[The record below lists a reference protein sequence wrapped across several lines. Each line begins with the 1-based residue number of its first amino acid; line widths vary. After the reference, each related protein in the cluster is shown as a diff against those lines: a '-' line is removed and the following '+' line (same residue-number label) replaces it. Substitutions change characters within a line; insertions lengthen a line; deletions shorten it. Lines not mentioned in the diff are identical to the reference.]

1 MTLELAVNR
10 DDWILQFSAV
20 PTRAIVTIGL
30 KYVKFIKKMLAVK
43 RSGEVYF
50 ISDGRRTKMYFVSI
64 ADLCAA
70 ARTPVAFLNMRKMI
84 RRESFTGRNEKRWER
99 K

>member
-70 ARTPVAFLNMRKMI
+70 ARTPVAFLNMEMVTICGRQAV
-84 RRESFTGRNEKRWER
+84 RQSARPREL
-99 K
+99 